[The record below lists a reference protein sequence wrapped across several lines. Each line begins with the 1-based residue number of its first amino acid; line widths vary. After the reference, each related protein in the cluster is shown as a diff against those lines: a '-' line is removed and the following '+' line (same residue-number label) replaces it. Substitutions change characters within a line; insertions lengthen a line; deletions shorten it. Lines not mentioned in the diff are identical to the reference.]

1 MKCETCLFENAEG
14 TRYCQR
20 CGKKLK
26 ARKPLFAW
34 GDTKPWAGA
43 GQKGTSMAPLGAM
56 AVEKQA
62 EELGE
67 VTVHRTLVKVSPM
80 EDGRWYCPDC
90 GELNGKSVLTCKG
103 CGRDFI

>member
-1 MKCETCLFENAEG
+1 MVVLGAGHAGVACAHKAAEL
-14 TRYCQR
+14 
-20 CGKKLK
+20 GKKVVL
-26 ARKPLFAW
+26 
-34 GDTKPWAGA
+34 
-43 GQKGTSMAPLGAM
+43 
-56 AVEKQA
+56 VEKQA

-103 CGRDFI
+103 CGRDFT